1 MAACRSSSLASRRR
15 PVGAASSAGVIATVS
30 RPVGETS
37 RKLQMTDQLGA
48 GGLHQ
53 DFGALMARQL
63 LETVASID

>member
-1 MAACRSSSLASRRR
+1 MPHRQPACRCGLFSRGDRHCHT
-15 PVGAASSAGVIATVS
+15 AGG
-30 RPVGETS
+30 RTS

-63 LETVASID
+63 LETVASFD